1 MERDT
6 KPDAIHTMAE
16 DLSAAAPSGEG
27 MNMREIIEAEDK
39 KETERKETE
48 QEPKRNLYLLLASA
62 ACVLAGIGAV
72 IYFAVH
78 DTPASVPIEK
88 PTAAGSLIFAEKIHS
103 IELAEKDA
111 SAFKEEIAKEVV
123 HADISPRAIQDV
135 RFTFEQDGATYR
147 ADSKRFLLALD
158 SRASAKLVTALSS
171 LYMFG
176 IYRETGNKP
185 FLILTTANYADAFAG
200 MREWEAR
207 LFDDLYRPF
216 NIPIGGDN
224 ANLFAAQF
232 EDATIA
238 NVDVRALRTASGS
251 IALFYGFVGN
261 DTIVV
266 ATNEAAFSEVLAR
279 LSAQKV
285 QQ

>member
-1 MERDT
+1 MESEK

-16 DLSAAAPSGEG
+16 DLGAAAPKGEG

-39 KETERKETE
+39 KEAERKETE
-48 QEPKRNLYLLLASA
+48 REPKRNFYLLLASV
-62 ACVLAGIGAV
+62 ACILVGIGVV
-72 IYFAVH
+72 IFFAMN
-78 DTPASVPIEK
+78 DTPSSVPIEQ
-88 PTAAGSLIFAEKIHS
+88 PQAAGSLIFAETAHI
-103 IELAEKDA
+103 IALAEKDA
-111 SAFKEEIAKEVV
+111 TALREEIASEVIG
-123 HADISPRAIQDV
+123 ADVSFRAIEDV
-135 RFTFEQDGATYR
+135 RFTFGQSGATYR
-147 ADSKRFLLALD
+147 ADSKRFLSALD
-158 SRASAKLVTALSS
+158 ARVSKSLIAALSS
-171 LYMFG
+171 PYMFG

-185 FLILTTANYADAFAG
+185 FLIFTTANYPDAFAG

-207 LFDDLYRPF
+207 LFDDLHRPF

-238 NVDVRALRTASGS
+238 NVDVRALRTASGA
-251 IALFYGFVGN
+251 IALFYGFVGD
-261 DTIVV
+261 DTMVI